1 MTLAAAI
8 ALIAAALAPF
18 ITAVLTH
25 PDLSPTKKRLI
36 AGAVAVVLGCL
47 VAVATGQITGVPQ
60 NIIDWLT
67 WALVSIGSVIFIS
80 QGFYKAWK
88 GAVDKLQAKSSG
100 VRYIEEK

>member
-18 ITAVLTH
+18 ITAIFVH

-36 AGAVAVVLGCL
+36 AGAIAVVLGII
-47 VAVATGQITGVPQ
+47 VAIATGQIVGVPQ
-60 NIIDWLT
+60 TWIDNISWGLI
-67 WALVSIGSVIFIS
+67 SIGIVVSIS

-88 GAVDKLQAKSSG
+88 GTVDKLAAKTSG

>member
-18 ITAVLTH
+18 ITAIFTH
-25 PDLSPTKKRLI
+25 PNLSPTKKRLI
-36 AGAVAVVLGCL
+36 AGGIAVVLGLL
-47 VAVATGQITGVPQ
+47 VAVATGQIVGVPQ
-60 NIIDWLT
+60 NIIDQLSWVLI
-67 WALVSIGSVIFIS
+67 SIGVVVSIS

-88 GAVDKLQAKSSG
+88 GTVDKLAAKTSG